1 MSTTEKP
8 VAKPKV
14 ITLSEQTLA
23 KIATQV
29 SFEDDAAVGRF
40 VADAINSYIH
50 LGQLHRQGG
59 VFFPRGRGAGRPRQA
74 AFPLSTDITDGAWSA
89 WRKNGKKNRQLPQ
102 DVNSTCTLS
111 RKIRGRGITNMAPMG
126 HHHR

>member
-8 VAKPKV
+8 VAKPKA

-50 LGQLHRQGG
+50 LGQLHRQGS
-59 VFFPRGRGAGRPRQA
+59 VFFLEAEGQDDLVKLH
-74 AFPLSTDITDGAWSA
+74 FPFQQT
-89 WRKNGKKNRQLPQ
+89 
-102 DVNSTCTLS
+102 
-111 RKIRGRGITNMAPMG
+111 
-126 HHHR
+126 

>member
-1 MSTTEKP
+1 MSTPEKP
-8 VAKPKV
+8 VAKPKA

-40 VADAINSYIH
+40 VADAINSYLH

-59 VFFPRGRGAGRPRQA
+59 VFFLEAEGQDDLVKLH
-74 AFPLSTDITDGAWSA
+74 FPFQQT
-89 WRKNGKKNRQLPQ
+89 
-102 DVNSTCTLS
+102 
-111 RKIRGRGITNMAPMG
+111 
-126 HHHR
+126 

>member
-8 VAKPKV
+8 VAKPKA

-59 VFFPRGRGAGRPRQA
+59 VFFIEAEGQDDLVKLH
-74 AFPLSTDITDGAWSA
+74 FPFQQT
-89 WRKNGKKNRQLPQ
+89 
-102 DVNSTCTLS
+102 
-111 RKIRGRGITNMAPMG
+111 
-126 HHHR
+126 

>member
-8 VAKPKV
+8 VAKPKA

-40 VADAINSYIH
+40 VADAINSYLH

-59 VFFPRGRGAGRPRQA
+59 VFFLEAEGQDDLVKLH
-74 AFPLSTDITDGAWSA
+74 FPFQQT
-89 WRKNGKKNRQLPQ
+89 
-102 DVNSTCTLS
+102 
-111 RKIRGRGITNMAPMG
+111 
-126 HHHR
+126 

>member
-8 VAKPKV
+8 VAKPKA

-23 KIATQV
+23 KKIATQV

-40 VADAINSYIH
+40 VADAINSYLH

-59 VFFPRGRGAGRPRQA
+59 VFFLEAEGQDDLVKLH
-74 AFPLSTDITDGAWSA
+74 FPFQQT
-89 WRKNGKKNRQLPQ
+89 
-102 DVNSTCTLS
+102 
-111 RKIRGRGITNMAPMG
+111 
-126 HHHR
+126 

>member
-59 VFFPRGRGAGRPRQA
+59 VFFLEAEGQDDLVKLH
-74 AFPLSTDITDGAWSA
+74 FPFQQT
-89 WRKNGKKNRQLPQ
+89 
-102 DVNSTCTLS
+102 
-111 RKIRGRGITNMAPMG
+111 
-126 HHHR
+126 

>member
-8 VAKPKV
+8 VAKPKA

-59 VFFPRGRGAGRPRQA
+59 VFFLEAEGQDDLVKLH
-74 AFPLSTDITDGAWSA
+74 FPFQQT
-89 WRKNGKKNRQLPQ
+89 
-102 DVNSTCTLS
+102 
-111 RKIRGRGITNMAPMG
+111 
-126 HHHR
+126 

>member
-1 MSTTEKP
+1 MSTPEKP
-8 VAKPKV
+8 VAKRKA

-40 VADAINSYIH
+40 VADAINSYLH

-59 VFFPRGRGAGRPRQA
+59 VFFLEAEGQDDPVKLH
-74 AFPLSTDITDGAWSA
+74 FPFQQT
-89 WRKNGKKNRQLPQ
+89 
-102 DVNSTCTLS
+102 
-111 RKIRGRGITNMAPMG
+111 
-126 HHHR
+126 